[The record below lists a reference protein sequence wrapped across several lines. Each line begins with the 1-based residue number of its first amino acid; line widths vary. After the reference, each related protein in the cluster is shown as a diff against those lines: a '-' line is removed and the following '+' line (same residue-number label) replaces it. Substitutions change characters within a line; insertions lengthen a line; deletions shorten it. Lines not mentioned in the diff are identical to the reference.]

1 MDNQGHITAAE
12 VRQALKSVYRV
23 DPETNL
29 QAALRAA
36 LADDLKPVDVQGR
49 WKPNPLLIIVLFM
62 LAALAGV
69 FVYFTIGGPK

>member
-1 MDNQGHITAAE
+1 MDTLGHITAAE

-29 QAALRAA
+29 QVALRTA

-49 WKPNPLLIIVLFM
+49 WKPNPLLLIVLFM
-62 LAALAGV
+62 LAALIGIFA
-69 FVYFTIGGPK
+69 YFTIGSLK